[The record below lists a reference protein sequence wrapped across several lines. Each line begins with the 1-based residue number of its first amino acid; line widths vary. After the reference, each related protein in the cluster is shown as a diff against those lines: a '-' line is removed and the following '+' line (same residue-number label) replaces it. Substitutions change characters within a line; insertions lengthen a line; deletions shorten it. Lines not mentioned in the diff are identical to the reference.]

1 MNLQFFDKDKMH
13 IDVGINGDR
22 MYLWVSD
29 PDYSWFTHIALP
41 TVLITTTDP
50 NNQWYVGALKEEK

>member
-1 MNLQFFDKDKMH
+1 MH